1 MSLTENPFPSTRTD
15 LMQWSIP
22 QSSGDPLAVRL
33 EAGEQIFVVGPNGT
47 GKSALLQ
54 HLAASSGG
62 GSIRRIFA
70 HRQTWLH
77 SGSLTLT
84 PQGRRQFEQNR
95 RGYETA
101 NDSLWIDHTGAET
114 HAAVLFDLVAAE
126 NRRARVITEHV
137 ENRKIETAEKAA
149 NIASP
154 FTRLN
159 DLLALGTL
167 RVSLHNSD
175 DVEIVARKGSGPTF
189 GIERMSDGER
199 NAVIMAATVLTVDPG
214 TTLLIDEP
222 ERHLHRAIIAPF
234 LSALFEQRQD
244 CAFVVSTH
252 ELFLPVEN
260 PGARVLMTR
269 SCTWAV
275 DRPQSWDLEMLAQ
288 PDALPE
294 ELRLAV
300 LGARSRVLFVEGSP
314 ASLDLPLYDALF
326 PELSVS
332 PCGTCVDVE
341 RAVRGLCAT
350 HDRHHVEAYGV
361 VDRDDLDDAA
371 VERLAEAGIFALAV
385 RSVESL
391 YYCTD
396 AMEAVARQQADSM
409 GLDAEALASAAKR
422 DALAALKAN
431 EVIERMAARR
441 CERRMR
447 DGVLSKLP
455 DWKTILSTPGPAI
468 DLKVASAF
476 SDEVAR
482 FRRLL
487 EGADFDA
494 LVARYPLRETG
505 AFGVIANALKCASF
519 RYYEQMVV
527 VRAAKDVTLATALR
541 SRLHPLAEAVAS
553 ATAGP

>member
-1 MSLTENPFPSTRTD
+1 
-15 LMQWSIP
+15 MQWSIP
-22 QSSGDPLAVRL
+22 QPSGDPLAVEL
-33 EAGEQIFVVGPNGT
+33 KAGKQIFVVGPNGS

-54 HLAASSGG
+54 HLAASSSEGQ
-62 GSIRRIFA
+62 IRRIFA
-70 HRQTWLH
+70 HRQTWLN

-84 PQGRRQFEQNR
+84 PESRRQFEGNR
-95 RGYETA
+95 RRFETA
-101 NDSLWIDHTGAET
+101 QDSLWRDRTGAET

-126 NRRARVITEHV
+126 NKRARSIAGYV
-137 ENRKIETAEKAA
+137 ENGKIECAEKTA
-149 NIASP
+149 NATSP

-269 SCTWAV
+269 SCTWA
-275 DRPQSWDLEMLAQ
+275 DGSPQAWDLEMLAQ
-288 PDALPE
+288 PAELPE

-300 LGARSRVLFVEGSP
+300 LGAKSRVLFVEGSS
-314 ASLDLPLYDALF
+314 ASLDLPLYDTLF
-326 PELSVS
+326 PGLSVS
-332 PCGTCVDVE
+332 PRGNCVDVE
-341 RAVRGLCAT
+341 RAVRGLRAT
-350 HDRHHVEAYGV
+350 EDRHHIEAYGV
-361 VDRDDLDDAA
+361 VDRDDRDDAT
-371 VERLAEAGIFALAV
+371 VNKLAEAGIFALAV

-391 YYCTD
+391 YYCSD
-396 AMEAVARQQADSM
+396 AMQAVARHQADSM
-409 GLDAEALASAAKR
+409 GLDAENLAASAKR
-422 DALAALKAN
+422 DALSALTPE
-431 EVIERMAARR
+431 EVIQRMAARR

-447 DGVLSKLP
+447 DIALGQLP
-455 DWKTILSTPGPAI
+455 DWETIRSATSPTI
-468 DLKVASAF
+468 DLHIPSAYA
-476 SDEVAR
+476 DEVAK
-482 FRRLL
+482 FRQLL
-487 EGADFDA
+487 SDKDFDT
-494 LVARYPLRETG
+494 LVARYPLRETR
-505 AFGVIANALKCASF
+505 AFGAITKALKCAST
-519 RYYEQMVV
+519 RDYEQMVV
-527 VRAAKDVTLATALR
+527 VRTAKDHTLATALS
-541 SRLHPLAEAVAS
+541 SRLQPLAEAITP
-553 ATAGP
+553 ATAGS

>member
-1 MSLTENPFPSTRTD
+1 
-15 LMQWSIP
+15 MQWSIP
-22 QSSGDPLAVRL
+22 QPSGHPLVVEL
-33 EAGEQIFVVGPNGT
+33 QAGKQIFVVGPNGS

-54 HLAASSGG
+54 HLAASSSEGK
-62 GSIRRIFA
+62 IRRIFA
-70 HRQTWLH
+70 HRQTWLQ

-84 PQGRRQFEQNR
+84 PDSRRQFERDR
-95 RGYETA
+95 RSYETA
-101 NDSLWIDHTGAET
+101 QDSLWIDHTGAAT

-126 NRRARVITEHV
+126 NKRARSIAEHV
-137 ENRKIETAEKAA
+137 ENRKIECAEKAA
-149 NIASP
+149 NAASP

-167 RVSLHNSD
+167 RVSLHNPD
-175 DVEIVARKGSGPTF
+175 DVEIVAHKGSGPTF

-269 SCTWAV
+269 SCTWAG
-275 DRPQSWDLEMLAQ
+275 DNPQAWDLEMLAQ
-288 PDALPE
+288 PAELPE

-300 LGARSRVLFVEGSP
+300 LGARSRVLFVEGSST
-314 ASLDLPLYDALF
+314 SLDLPLYDTLF

-332 PCGTCVDVE
+332 PCGNCVDVE
-341 RAVRGLCAT
+341 RAVRGLRAT
-350 HDRHHVEAYGV
+350 EDRHHVEAYGI

-371 VERLAEAGIFALAV
+371 VDKLAEAGIFALAV

-391 YYCTD
+391 YYCSE
-396 AMEAVARQQADSM
+396 AMQAVARHQADSM
-409 GLDAEALASAAKR
+409 SLDAANLAGSAKR
-422 DALAALKAN
+422 DALAALATE
-431 EVIERMAARR
+431 EVIQRMAARR

-447 DGVLSKLP
+447 DTVLSQLP
-455 DWKTILSTPGPAI
+455 DWKTIRSATGSTI
-468 DLKVASAF
+468 DLHVPSDFA
-476 SDEVAR
+476 DEVAQ

-487 EGADFDA
+487 AGEDFDA
-494 LVARYPLRETG
+494 LVARYPLRETR
-505 AFGVIANALKCASF
+505 AFSAITTALKCAST
-519 RYYEQMVV
+519 RDYEQMVV
-527 VRAAKDVTLATALR
+527 VRAAKDDALATALT
-541 SRLHPLAEAVAS
+541 SRLQPLAEAITP
-553 ATAGP
+553 ATAES